1 MARKT
6 DIPPSYYGEPR
17 KFDPGFR
24 GPIHNRG
31 CTDVVCCVVFVIFI
45 LGYIA
50 LGTVAWIHG
59 DPRKVVYPTDSHGQ
73 FCGQQGT
80 PNANK
85 AILFYFNIL
94 QCANPAVLINLQ
106 CPTTQLCV
114 SKCPDRFATY
124 LDMQYN
130 YRYNKSYWE
139 YYRQFC
145 KPGFDNPRKSVAQV
159 LRDEDCPSMIVPSRP
174 FLQRCFPDFITRN
187 GTLTVANK
195 TVFKDG
201 LGKTRSV
208 IDLRD
213 AAKDS
218 NLEPRVNWTAIAG
231 RVTAMQQGVESGIT
245 SLLDAKEV
253 GMKIFEDYA
262 NSWYWI
268 LIGLVIT
275 MVVSL
280 AFILLLR
287 FTAGVLLWLIIFG
300 VIAVVGYG
308 IWHCYWEFS
317 TLRGKPHGDGDVT
330 ISDIGFQTD
339 FRVYLQLSQTWL
351 IFMISLSVIEAVIII
366 ILIFLR
372 RRVRIAIALLKEGSR
387 AIGYIMSTLFYPII
401 TFVLLAICIAY
412 WAVTAVFLAS
422 SGDAVYKVMSTPDK
436 CVYANLTCDPETF
449 SQTNVTKVCP
459 GSQCTF
465 AFYGGESLYHRY
477 IFVLQLCNLLVFL
490 WLVNFTIALGQ
501 CTLAGAF
508 ASYYWALRKPQ
519 DIPSCPLFSSFSRAV
534 RYHTGSLA
542 FGSLILAVVQMFRI
556 VLEYLDHKLKG
567 AHNAFARFLICCLKC
582 CFWCLEHFIKFMNR
596 NAYIM
601 IAIYGKNFCTSAKDA
616 FFLLMRNVVRVAVLD
631 KVTDFLLFLGK
642 VLISGSVGVLA
653 FFFFTRKIPVIQEEV
668 PSLNYYWVPLLTV
681 IFGSYLIAHG
691 FFNVYAMC
699 VDTLFLCFLVD
710 LEVNSGSAARP
721 FYMSSTLRQILDKK
735 NSKRR
740 KDKRERGR

>member
-1 MARKT
+1 
-6 DIPPSYYGEPR
+6 
-17 KFDPGFR
+17 
-24 GPIHNRG
+24 
-31 CTDVVCCVVFVIFI
+31 
-45 LGYIA
+45 
-50 LGTVAWIHG
+50 
-59 DPRKVVYPTDSHGQ
+59 
-73 FCGQQGT
+73 
-80 PNANK
+80 
-85 AILFYFNIL
+85 
-94 QCANPAVLINLQ
+94 
-106 CPTTQLCV
+106 
-114 SKCPDRFATY
+114 
-124 LDMQYN
+124 MQYN
-130 YRYNKSYWE
+130 YRYNNSYWE

-145 KPGFDNPRKSVAQV
+145 KPGFDNPRKSVAHV

-195 TVFKDG
+195 TDFKDG

-213 AAKDS
+213 AA
-218 NLEPRVNWTAIAG
+218 N
-231 RVTAMQQGVESGIT
+231 GIT

-262 NSWYWI
+262 SSWYWI

-317 TLRGKPHGDGDVT
+317 TLRGKPHSDGDVT

-339 FRVYLQLSQTWL
+339 FSVYLQLSQTWL
-351 IFMISLSVIEAVIII
+351 ILMISLSVIEAVIIV

-372 RRVRIAIALLKEGSR
+372 RRVRIAIALLEEGSR

-412 WAVTAVFLAS
+412 WAVIAVFLAS
-422 SGDAVYKVMSTPDK
+422 SGDAVYKVMSTQDK
-436 CVYANLTCDPETF
+436 CMYANLTCDPETF
-449 SQTNVTKVCP
+449 SQTNVTTVCP

-465 AFYGGESLYHRY
+465 AFYGGESLYHHY
-477 IFVLQLCNLLVFL
+477 IFVLQLCNVLMFL

-508 ASYYWALRKPQ
+508 ASYYWALKKPQ

-542 FGSLILAVVQMFRI
+542 FGSLILALVQMSRI

-601 IAIYGKNFCTSAKDA
+601 MAIYGKSFCTSAKDA

-710 LEVNSGSAARP
+710 LEVNNGSAARP
-721 FYMSSTLRQILDKK
+721 FYMSRTLRHILNK
-735 NSKRR
+735 NTNKRR
-740 KDKRERGR
+740 KDKR

>member
-6 DIPPSYYGEPR
+6 DIPSSYYGEPR
-17 KFDPGFR
+17 KFDPTFR
-24 GPIHNRG
+24 GPIHNRS
-31 CTDVVCCVVFVIFI
+31 CTDVVCCVIFVIVI

-80 PNANK
+80 PNVNK

-130 YRYNKSYWE
+130 YRYNKSYWD

-145 KPGFDNPRKSVAQV
+145 KPGFDNPSKPVAQV

-195 TVFKDG
+195 TNFKDG

-208 IDLRD
+208 VDLRD
-213 AAKDS
+213 AA
-218 NLEPRVNWTAIAG
+218 NQ
-231 RVTAMQQGVESGIT
+231 VTAVQQGVESGIT

-262 NSWYWI
+262 SSWYWI

-300 VIAVVGYG
+300 VIAAVGYG

-317 TLRGKPHGDGDVT
+317 TLRGKPDADVT
-330 ISDIGFQTD
+330 VSDIGFQTD

-351 IFMISLSVIEAVIII
+351 VFMISLSVIEVVIVI

-372 RRVRIAIALLKEGSR
+372 RRVRIAIALLKEGSK

-422 SGDAVYKVMSTPDK
+422 SGDAVYKVMSTQSN
-436 CVYANLTCDPETF
+436 CMYSNLTCDPETF
-449 SQTNVTKVCP
+449 GQTNVTKVCP

-508 ASYYWALRKPQ
+508 ASYYWALKKPN
-519 DIPSCPLFSSFSRAV
+519 DIPTCPLFSSFSRAI

-567 AHNAFARFLICCLKC
+567 AHNAFARFLLCCLKC

-642 VLISGSVGVLA
+642 LLISGSVGVLA

-681 IFGSYLIAHG
+681 IFGSYMIAHG

-699 VDTLFLCFLVD
+699 VDTLFLCFCED
-710 LEVNSGSAARP
+710 LERNDGSSAKP
-721 FYMSSTLRQILDKK
+721 FYMSPGLHKILRKGDQGAKLYTG
-735 NSKRR
+735 S
-740 KDKRERGR
+740 

>member
-17 KFDPGFR
+17 NFDPSFR
-24 GPIHNRG
+24 GPIHNRA
-31 CTDVVCCVVFVIFI
+31 CTDVLCCVIFVIVI

-59 DPRKVVYPTDSHGQ
+59 DTRKVVYPTDSHGQ

-130 YRYNKSYWE
+130 YRYNNSYWE

-145 KPGFDNPRKSVAQV
+145 KPGFDNPRKPLNISLCVSV
-159 LRDEDCPSMIVPSRP
+159 
-174 FLQRCFPDFITRN
+174 LQRCFPDFITRN

-195 TVFKDG
+195 TDFKDG

-213 AAKDS
+213 AA
-218 NLEPRVNWTAIAG
+218 N
-231 RVTAMQQGVESGIT
+231 GIT

-262 NSWYWI
+262 SSWYWI
-268 LIGLVIT
+268 LLGLVIT

-317 TLRGKPHGDGDVT
+317 TLRGKPHSDGDVT

-351 IFMISLSVIEAVIII
+351 ILMISLSVIEAVIIV

-412 WAVTAVFLAS
+412 WAVIAVFLAS
-422 SGDAVYKVMSTPDK
+422 SGDAVYKVMSTQDK
-436 CVYANLTCDPETF
+436 CMYANLTCDPEKF
-449 SQTNVTKVCP
+449 SQTNVTMVCP

-465 AFYGGESLYHRY
+465 AFYGGESLYHHY

-542 FGSLILAVVQMFRI
+542 FGSLILAFVQMFRI

-601 IAIYGKNFCTSAKDA
+601 MAIYGKSFCTSAKDA

-699 VDTLFLCFLVD
+699 VDTLFLCFCED
-710 LEVNSGSAARP
+710 LERNDGSPLKP
-721 FYMSSTLRQILDKK
+721 FYMSPQLHRILRREQG
-735 NSKRR
+735 SKLYASS
-740 KDKRERGR
+740 

>member
-17 KFDPGFR
+17 NFDPSFR
-24 GPIHNRG
+24 GPIHNRA
-31 CTDVVCCVVFVIFI
+31 CTDVLCCVIFVIVI

-94 QCANPAVLINLQ
+94 GPSLR
-106 CPTTQLCV
+106 
-114 SKCPDRFATY
+114 DRFATY

-130 YRYNKSYWE
+130 YRYNNSYWE

-145 KPGFDNPRKSVAQV
+145 KPGFDNPRKDLTS
-159 LRDEDCPSMIVPSRP
+159 LNLYCLTSSSSLDCPSMIVPSRP

-195 TVFKDG
+195 TDFKDG

-213 AAKDS
+213 AA
-218 NLEPRVNWTAIAG
+218 N
-231 RVTAMQQGVESGIT
+231 GIT

-262 NSWYWI
+262 SSWYWI

-317 TLRGKPHGDGDVT
+317 TLRGKPHSDGDVT

-351 IFMISLSVIEAVIII
+351 ILMISLSVIEAVIIV

-372 RRVRIAIALLKEGSR
+372 RRVRIAIALLEEGSR

-412 WAVTAVFLAS
+412 WAVIAVFLAS
-422 SGDAVYKVMSTPDK
+422 SGDAVYKVMSTQDK
-436 CVYANLTCDPETF
+436 CMYANLTCDPETF
-449 SQTNVTKVCP
+449 SLTNVTTVCP

-465 AFYGGESLYHRY
+465 AFYGGESLYHHY

-508 ASYYWALRKPQ
+508 ASYYWALKKPQ

-542 FGSLILAVVQMFRI
+542 FGSLILALVQMFRI

-601 IAIYGKNFCTSAKDA
+601 MAIYGKSFCTSAKDA

-681 IFGSYLIAHG
+681 ILGSYLIAHG

-699 VDTLFLCFLVD
+699 VDTLFLCFCED
-710 LEVNSGSAARP
+710 LERNDGSPLKP
-721 FYMSSTLRQILDKK
+721 FYMSPQLHRILR
-735 NSKRR
+735 
-740 KDKRERGR
+740 REQGAKLYASS

>member
-1 MARKT
+1 P
-6 DIPPSYYGEPR
+6 DGEYRSTWSLRPDR
-17 KFDPGFR
+17 SQ
-24 GPIHNRG
+24 
-31 CTDVVCCVVFVIFI
+31 DVQTFLDDQSVNEANDVAVCLV
-45 LGYIA
+45 A
-50 LGTVAWIHG
+50 AWIHG
-59 DPRKVVYPTDSHGQ
+59 DTRKVVYPTDSHGQ

-80 PNANK
+80 PNTNK

-130 YRYNKSYWE
+130 YRYNNSYWE

-145 KPGFDNPRKSVAQV
+145 KPGFDNPRKVQ
-159 LRDEDCPSMIVPSRP
+159 RP
-174 FLQRCFPDFITRN
+174 DASSHLIKSLILQRCFPDFITRN

-195 TVFKDG
+195 TDFKDG

-208 IDLRD
+208 IDLRK
-213 AAKDS
+213 AA
-218 NLEPRVNWTAIAG
+218 N
-231 RVTAMQQGVESGIT
+231 GIT

-262 NSWYWI
+262 SSWYWI
-268 LIGLVIT
+268 LLGLVIT

-317 TLRGKPHGDGDVT
+317 TLRGKPHSDGDVT

-351 IFMISLSVIEAVIII
+351 ILMISLSVIEAVIIV

-412 WAVTAVFLAS
+412 WAVIAVFLAS
-422 SGDAVYKVMSTPDK
+422 SGDAVYKVMSTQDK
-436 CVYANLTCDPETF
+436 CMYANLTCDPEKF
-449 SQTNVTKVCP
+449 SQTNVTMVCP

-465 AFYGGESLYHRY
+465 AFYGGESLYHHY

-542 FGSLILAVVQMFRI
+542 FGSLILAFVQMFRI

-601 IAIYGKNFCTSAKDA
+601 MAIYGKSFCTSAKDA

-653 FFFFTRKIPVIQEEV
+653 FFFFTRKITVIQEEV

-699 VDTLFLCFLVD
+699 VDTLFLCFCED
-710 LEVNSGSAARP
+710 LERNDGSPLKP
-721 FYMSSTLRQILDKK
+721 FYMSPQLHRILRREQG
-735 NSKRR
+735 SKLYASS
-740 KDKRERGR
+740 

>member
-17 KFDPGFR
+17 KFDPSFR

-31 CTDVVCCVVFVIFI
+31 CTDVVCCVIFVIVI
-45 LGYIA
+45 IGYIA

-213 AAKDS
+213 AA
-218 NLEPRVNWTAIAG
+218 NQ
-231 RVTAMQQGVESGIT
+231 VTAMQQGVESGIT

-262 NSWYWI
+262 SSWYWI

-351 IFMISLSVIEAVIII
+351 IFMIFLSVIEAVIII

-422 SGDAVYKVMSTPDK
+422 SGDAVYKVMSTQDK
-436 CVYANLTCDPETF
+436 CMYANLTCDPETF

-601 IAIYGKNFCTSAKDA
+601 IAIYGKNFCISAKDA

-710 LEVNSGSAARP
+710 LEVNNGSAARP
-721 FYMSSTLRQILDKK
+721 FYMSSTLRHILNKK

-740 KDKRERGR
+740 KDKR

>member
-1 MARKT
+1 PHFKGMRLMMWPFCLVA
-6 DIPPSYYGEPR
+6 
-17 KFDPGFR
+17 
-24 GPIHNRG
+24 
-31 CTDVVCCVVFVIFI
+31 
-45 LGYIA
+45 
-50 LGTVAWIHG
+50 AWIHG

-139 YYRQFC
+139 YYKQFC

-213 AAKDS
+213 AA
-218 NLEPRVNWTAIAG
+218 N
-231 RVTAMQQGVESGIT
+231 GIT

-308 IWHCYWEFS
+308 IARCFC
-317 TLRGKPHGDGDVT
+317 
-330 ISDIGFQTD
+330 
-339 FRVYLQLSQTWL
+339 L
-351 IFMISLSVIEAVIII
+351 IVIVCVAVISLSVIEAVIII

-422 SGDAVYKVMSTPDK
+422 SGDAVYKVMSTQDK
-436 CVYANLTCDPETF
+436 CMYANLTCDPETF

-740 KDKRERGR
+740 KDKR